1 MRLASLS
8 RSGTNSF
15 VFTGGP
21 WGPGREEGPQEAPG
35 PLTAVRVSEFQVT
48 AGLYQR
54 AFHHFSEAVRA
65 AEEEAG
71 PSARGQGP
79 TAGMTVAYL
88 TLAEFCDQ
96 QLRREEEGP
105 SGEPHIVSAHS
116 LSV

>member
-1 MRLASLS
+1 MRLVSLS
-8 RSGTNSF
+8 QSGTNNC

-21 WGPGREEGPQEAPG
+21 WGPGREEGPQEALA
-35 PLTAVRVSEFQVT
+35 PLTAVRVSEFQVV

-54 AFHHFSEAVRA
+54 AFHHLSEAVRA

-79 TAGMTVAYL
+79 PAGMTVAYL

-105 SGEPHIVSAHS
+105 SGEPHAVSAHS

>member
-1 MRLASLS
+1 MRLVSLS

-35 PLTAVRVSEFQVT
+35 PLTAFGVSEFQVM

-54 AFHHFSEAVRA
+54 AFHHLSEAVRA

-79 TAGMTVAYL
+79 TAGVTVAYL

-105 SGEPHIVSAHS
+105 SGEPHVVSARG